1 MKDILQLNPDT
12 EINFVKK
19 DIASLPE
26 ASIEIKNTS
35 DKTVIYKIK
44 TTDPNKYVVKPNQ
57 GILTTGKGT
66 RISITTQKTSMQK
79 IKNDRFLVVASEL
92 GGDGREVPESLK
104 DLNEYMKTF
113 FDNLS
118 KENQFMKKL
127 KIVNDESLGNLNAL
141 SSCI

>member
-66 RISITTQKTSMQK
+66 RITITTQKTSMQK

-92 GGDGREVPESLK
+92 GGDGREIPESLK

-118 KENQFMKKL
+118 KDNQFMKKL
-127 KIVNDESLGNLNAL
+127 KIVNDESLGTLYSL
-141 SSCI
+141 TSCI